1 MSDGIVRIQ
10 DIPRPGSNFTA
21 QYSVYLFHAD
31 FRQIAHNI
39 RKRLHQAQNNLA
51 IRLVT
56 EYNGVEQELK
66 RREKINQ
73 LKNRVIIEEVKI
85 VTFFEPYGDR
95 IFRTLKQ

>member
-1 MSDGIVRIQ
+1 M
-10 DIPRPGSNFTA
+10 
-21 QYSVYLFHAD
+21 YLFHAD

-85 VTFFEPYGDR
+85 VTFFEPSGYS

>member
-1 MSDGIVRIQ
+1 M
-10 DIPRPGSNFTA
+10 
-21 QYSVYLFHAD
+21 SVYLFHAD

-73 LKNRVIIEEVKI
+73 LKNRVIIEEVK
-85 VTFFEPYGDR
+85 VYFFTLENP
-95 IFRTLKQ
+95 IFRTLKL